1 MSTTSLLGVLF
12 GLASAFIWG
21 AGDFTGGFA
30 TRRSSQFQVL
40 AVSALSGLL
49 ILVIPALALREPFPG
64 TRDLLY
70 AALGG
75 ASGAMGIAILYRAL
89 STGHAASVA
98 PTAAVT
104 SAALPVLFSAVTQ
117 SLPTPLQ
124 FLGFGLAAAGIW
136 MLSAEG
142 GSAGRMSRGDILTA
156 ATSGVGFGFFFI
168 FLGLLETSRVFT
180 PVIVARSAT
189 LAVGLLFLGVYRQP
203 LPSLRANPVALLAG
217 VLDAGGNIFYVL
229 ASQYARL
236 DVAAVLAS
244 LYPAS
249 TVILAS
255 MVLKQ
260 AVSPRQWIAVL
271 ICLAAIV
278 LITM

>member
-1 MSTTSLLGVLF
+1 MGTTSLLGILF
-12 GLASAFIWG
+12 ALSSAFIWG

-49 ILVIPALALREPFPG
+49 ILIAPALALREPFPAA
-64 TRDLLY
+64 RDFLY
-70 AALGG
+70 ATLGG
-75 ASGAMGIAILYRAL
+75 TSGAVGIAILYRAL

-104 SAALPVLFSAVTQ
+104 SAAIPVLFSAVTQ
-117 SLPTPLQ
+117 GLPAPLQ
-124 FLGFGLAAAGIW
+124 FLGFGLAATGIW
-136 MLSAEG
+136 LLSAEG

-156 ATSGVGFGFFFI
+156 SLSGVGFGFFFI
-168 FLGLLETSRVFT
+168 FLGLLESGSVFT
-180 PVIVARSAT
+180 PIIVARSAT
-189 LAVGLLFLGVYRQP
+189 LSVGLLLLGVYRQP
-203 LPSLRANPVALLAG
+203 LPSLRANPFALLAG
-217 VLDAGGNIFYVL
+217 VLDAGGNFFYVL

-236 DVAAVLAS
+236 DIAAVLSS

-249 TVILAS
+249 TVILAAV
-255 MVLKQ
+255 VLKQ
-260 AVSPRQWIAVL
+260 AVSPRQWFAVL
-271 ICLAAIV
+271 VCLAAIV